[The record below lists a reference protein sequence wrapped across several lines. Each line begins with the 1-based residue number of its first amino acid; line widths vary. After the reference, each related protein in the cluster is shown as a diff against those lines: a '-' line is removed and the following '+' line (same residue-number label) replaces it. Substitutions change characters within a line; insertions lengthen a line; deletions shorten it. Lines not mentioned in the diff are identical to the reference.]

1 MITTTERKPLTRY
14 HGIVSRRSGD
24 KTIRVE
30 MNYLTRHP
38 KYGKTLKRRTVAHV
52 HDEKNEASV
61 GDLVEIT
68 KCRPY
73 SKTKTWRL
81 LRIVEA
87 GKDA

>member
-1 MITTTERKPLTRY
+1 MTTTERKPLTRY
-14 HGIVSRRSGD
+14 QGIVSGRSGD

-30 MNYLTRHP
+30 MNYLMRHP

-52 HDEKNEASV
+52 HDEKNEAHE

-68 KCRPY
+68 KCRSY

-87 GKDA
+87 GKEA

>member
-1 MITTTERKPLTRY
+1 MTTTERKPLTRY
-14 HGIVSRRSGD
+14 QGIVSGRSGD
-24 KTIRVE
+24 KTIRVA
-30 MNYLTRHP
+30 MNYLMRHP
-38 KYGKTLKRRTVAHV
+38 KYGKILKRRTVAHV
-52 HDEKNEASV
+52 HDEKNEAHE

-87 GKDA
+87 DKDA